1 MPHQLRASH
10 ILEIVE
16 RTAGRRFA
24 QVTRAVRCTTLRRM
38 LRFLWETE
46 GTPKL
51 DEHVPHLGSIRP
63 RCVTASREQ
72 IEALLNAAGRTLRM
86 FLLMCS
92 DLAIRSGTAVR
103 ISPHEYDP
111 ARRIL
116 RFRTKY
122 DEKVTLPVTAEL
134 ADMFDECDL
143 NSGLPFI
150 TQARRA
156 EEPRA
161 ARRMISEVVDPRRL
175 RKELRMLRHQLGIEK
190 RIIPHDLR
198 RTTAVALYK
207 RTRDIRKA
215 QALLGHHQLQSTF
228 WYLDHDLE
236 DVDLADLEAIK
247 KPFIVHRKEQSA

>member
-1 MPHQLRASH
+1 
-10 ILEIVE
+10 
-16 RTAGRRFA
+16 
-24 QVTRAVRCTTLRRM
+24 M

-51 DEHVPHLGSIRP
+51 DEHVPRIGSIRP
-63 RCVTASREQ
+63 RSVTASREQ
-72 IEALLNAAGRTLRM
+72 IDALLDAAGSTLRM

-103 ISPHEYDP
+103 LSPHEYDR

-122 DEKVTLPVTAEL
+122 DEKVTLPVTDEL
-134 ADMFDECDL
+134 AEMLDSCDL
-143 NSGLPFI
+143 NSSLPFL
-150 TQARRA
+150 TQLRRA

-161 ARRMISEVVDPRRL
+161 ARRMLSDFVDPRRL
-175 RKELRMLRHQLGIEK
+175 RKELRMLRAKVGIEK
-190 RIIPHDLR
+190 RIVPHDLR
-198 RTTAVALYK
+198 RNTAVALYK

-236 DVDLADLEAIK
+236 DVDIADLEAIK
-247 KPFIVHRKEQSA
+247 KPFIVSRKEQSA